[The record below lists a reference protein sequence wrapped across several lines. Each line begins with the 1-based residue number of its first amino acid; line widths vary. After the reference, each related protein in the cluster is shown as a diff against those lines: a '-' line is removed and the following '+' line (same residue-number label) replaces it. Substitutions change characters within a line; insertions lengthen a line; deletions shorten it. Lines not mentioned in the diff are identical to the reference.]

1 MGETPNFILHFLTLK
16 MLHFSDRNSTT
27 FSKLSK
33 IKPFQPCRKRQI
45 SKLNSY
51 SNIFSMS
58 VQPLTS
64 LVVVENK
71 NNCPAGYECLGL
83 TDTGQDAD
91 LWKDGWFSTVKR
103 YLCYSRDPRHSEYNT
118 LIVSIQMVSGSES
131 VPQNFEVIS
140 TTSDSQKPAL
150 KNNMR
155 IIYRRLPLVQTSAV
169 VSDIAI
175 YDQKS
180 VLPSRW
186 QCIAVINNMQLVVKQ
201 VSKKELENNNNS
213 NKNENNG
220 DNLLQQSKFRSAKM
234 RSQ

>member
-1 MGETPNFILHFLTLK
+1 
-16 MLHFSDRNSTT
+16 
-27 FSKLSK
+27 
-33 IKPFQPCRKRQI
+33 
-45 SKLNSY
+45 
-51 SNIFSMS
+51 
-58 VQPLTS
+58 
-64 LVVVENK
+64 
-71 NNCPAGYECLGL
+71 
-83 TDTGQDAD
+83 
-91 LWKDGWFSTVKR
+91 
-103 YLCYSRDPRHSEYNT
+103 
-118 LIVSIQMVSGSES
+118 MVSGSES

-234 RSQ
+234 RSQKSYGVPDDFAVYSTGATNQSLPHSTYGVNSQISVNKRVVGPVDGLEFSISKKVKQENNNSMNDFDDEGFLNHESKELVNFDFDKEMSVLLD